1 MVVTKKQATLGSNR
15 MNIVLKVIIQ
25 SFLLP
30 LRVFSFLIRKFFSN
44 MAVTLKKPIL
54 FYLLYLENNK
64 NQGIPFKPRKLP
76 CLQGNPKKK
85 YSFL

>member
-1 MVVTKKQATLGSNR
+1 
-15 MNIVLKVIIQ
+15 
-25 SFLLP
+25 
-30 LRVFSFLIRKFFSN
+30 

-54 FYLLYLENNK
+54 FYLLFLENNK

-85 YSFL
+85 YSFLQNFPAGRVKYIKKKTKKQFFSIYSVFRDNY